1 MKLIRG
7 TLIGGIAYFLLG
19 WLVYGILL
27 MDFSAANY
35 NQCLNRP
42 DGVMIWWALL
52 ASNFLLAFF
61 ITLVLSWAGAKNL
74 VDGLKTGALFGFL
87 FSSVMALSYYS
98 MTTMYNN
105 FTGLIVDVV
114 VATVFMAVIGM
125 IIVLTWGKNKKS

>member
-1 MKLIRG
+1 MKILRG
-7 TLIGGIAYFLLG
+7 TIFGGIAYFLLG

-42 DGVMIWWALL
+42 DGIMIWWALI
-52 ASNFLLAFF
+52 ASN
-61 ITLVLSWAGAKNL
+61 LVLALFLTIFLKGSGAKSL
-74 VDGLKTGALFGFL
+74 LDGLKTGALFGL
-87 FSSVMALSYYS
+87 LMSLMLGLSYYS

-114 VATVFMAVIGM
+114 VSVAVMAVVGLV
-125 IIVLTWGKNKKS
+125 IVLLWGKN